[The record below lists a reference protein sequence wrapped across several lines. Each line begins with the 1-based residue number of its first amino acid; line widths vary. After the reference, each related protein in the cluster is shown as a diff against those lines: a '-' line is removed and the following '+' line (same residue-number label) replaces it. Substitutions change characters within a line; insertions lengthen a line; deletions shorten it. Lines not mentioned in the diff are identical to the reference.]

1 MKSLIKPSIQQRREA
16 ALINMLSRNDV
27 NIYISNRELLELLKQ
42 EYPDIFNINLQTFE
56 EGFWRKQKMFC
67 RKMAIAPYK

>member
-42 EYPDIFNINLQTFE
+42 EYPDILILIFKHLRRVFGE
-56 EGFWRKQKMFC
+56 SKRCSVEKWL
-67 RKMAIAPYK
+67 